1 MPNNL
6 DFIDDFFDMLT
17 FKDQA
22 TRKARLS
29 KITKPV
35 QQFISTEI
43 SSGIIV
49 ITAVF
54 FALLMANSPLSH
66 FYHDFV
72 HLKIN
77 FSFGNFSILGDV
89 HYWINDAAMVIFFF
103 LVGIEIKREVLGGEL
118 SDKKSIPIP
127 IFGAIGGMVVPVLI
141 FLLLVNEP
149 NARSGWAIPMATDIA
164 IALGA
169 IALLGKLIPS
179 GLKVMLLAIAIVDDI
194 GSILVI
200 AIFYS
205 ETIYVISLMVVAILL
220 GLMFLSNYVGI
231 RSLVFYFSLGILAW
245 IFANNS
251 GVHPTILGVILGFMT
266 PWKPWYAPISFP
278 KIADKLLQRFKS
290 NLEDDTN
297 NSHHQEYEQDLLTL
311 STMASETVSPLQ
323 RIEKILLPWS
333 AFLIVPIFA
342 FVNAGIDLSDGAFSQ
357 SINSS
362 LTLAIAVGLFVGK
375 PLGIVM
381 GVWIATKFG
390 ARFPRGVNFSN
401 IFGMGI
407 IAGIGFTVALFITEL
422 AYVDEIF
429 LRDAK
434 IGILI
439 ASFFAAI
446 FGNLVLKIVQS
457 KKIK

>member
-205 ETIYVISLMVVAILL
+205 ETISVISLMVVAILL

-231 RSLVFYFSLGILAW
+231 RSLVFYFSL
-245 IFANNS
+245 
-251 GVHPTILGVILGFMT
+251 
-266 PWKPWYAPISFP
+266 
-278 KIADKLLQRFKS
+278 DRKS
-290 NLEDDTN
+290 
-297 NSHHQEYEQDLLTL
+297 
-311 STMASETVSPLQ
+311 V
-323 RIEKILLPWS
+323 
-333 AFLIVPIFA
+333 V
-342 FVNAGIDLSDGAFSQ
+342 
-357 SINSS
+357 
-362 LTLAIAVGLFVGK
+362 
-375 PLGIVM
+375 
-381 GVWIATKFG
+381 
-390 ARFPRGVNFSN
+390 
-401 IFGMGI
+401 
-407 IAGIGFTVALFITEL
+407 
-422 AYVDEIF
+422 
-429 LRDAK
+429 
-434 IGILI
+434 
-439 ASFFAAI
+439 
-446 FGNLVLKIVQS
+446 
-457 KKIK
+457 